1 MENWFCCK
9 EWKIELLQFRFFTF
23 IGNIHLL
30 FLFILFL
37 ELNQLRRHISVQ
49 YFFNGMIYYE
59 KKQAN
64 CFFYRLVIS
73 DDAVNSL
80 STYSCSNRR
89 NPFFSYTCIHIRKSS
104 KKNAKAVCRTVV
116 LRNFCYSWKRK
127 RNIFGKAYTCHSTV
141 IRMPSICLIIQIRL
155 IHILC

>member
-9 EWKIELLQFRFFTF
+9 EWKIELLQFRFLIF

-30 FLFILFL
+30 FLFALFL
-37 ELNQLRRHISVQ
+37 EVNQLRRHISVQ

-73 DDAVNSL
+73 DDAVNSFPH
-80 STYSCSNRR
+80 T
-89 NPFFSYTCIHIRKSS
+89 PAVTEGIHFSYTCIHIRNLA
-104 KKNAKAVCRTVV
+104 KKTQKQSAERLLCVILVIHENVKEIYLEKHTLVTAVR
-116 LRNFCYSWKRK
+116 F
-127 RNIFGKAYTCHSTV
+127 A
-141 IRMPSICLIIQIRL
+141 CLPYV
-155 IHILC
+155 